1 MIVGLPASPSIV
13 WYQTPAIV
21 GKRPIDPTLPNAHT
35 GPGPTLQ
42 RRQCSIYALAN
53 DEPTA
58 NELPL
63 AKTNLSRSIWTID
76 HIYPVAARGFLD
88 HLRRCPSDFDILT
101 VGSFAGN
108 TPVGDAETDVAVFVD
123 MAHGQLDGQ
132 LQCQEAH
139 ECLFNIRKSVNR
151 LPRLSDEYALVIVQL
166 QQAVHVARVESQSM
180 SAAFMGSDASMA
192 RDFADTPIAAKR
204 PVPRRR
210 VRRFICTSSWLMCAG
225 PFHPIVRW
233 LVPSEQGVSGA
244 PVIRMVSLDINCC
257 FVSVELSGQ
266 QLL

>member
-1 MIVGLPASPSIV
+1 MMIVGLPASPSIV

-166 QQAVHVARVESQSM
+166 QQAVHVARVESLLKGRINVQRPSW
-180 SAAFMGSDASMA
+180 AATHPWRETLRTRPLQQKGRYQEGEFGGS
-192 RDFADTPIAAKR
+192 FVP
-204 PVPRRR
+204 PV
-210 VRRFICTSSWLMCAG
+210 G
-225 PFHPIVRW
+225 
-233 LVPSEQGVSGA
+233 
-244 PVIRMVSLDINCC
+244 
-257 FVSVELSGQ
+257 
-266 QLL
+266 